1 MSPVF
6 AARRRAEEFDALVEA
21 RAAGRPVDDARFDA
35 LLDVVG
41 ALRTSPQPQA
51 RPEFVADLRERLMTA
66 AATELRPAN
75 AASPATAA
83 RLTVAPQRTR
93 RDRRLAAAVGGLAIV
108 GASSTMAVASQSALP
123 GDVLYPLKRA
133 MENISTGV
141 STSDERRGESLLS
154 HAAGRLAEVDALSRD
169 EQGQDLVAIEN
180 TLIAFT
186 DQTSEASQ
194 VLIGDYA
201 ETGDETSIVEL
212 QQFTVESMGALEDL
226 SAVLPAT
233 AQEVLVTAGTLLAEI
248 DQTTQQLCPT
258 CPGTTI
264 GQVPAFLVNAA
275 EALLGDLVTPTPAP
289 EAAAGSQ
296 RDPGKGGRQPGKGA
310 KGADGSGS
318 APSTSTRAPWPCR
331 RRPRAPR
338 RAPATAPSRAAPP
351 VPTRARWARSPTTC
365 PAPGRPRAAP
375 AATAGRVRSAARS
388 RTSSTGSTAS
398 SRASPTRSCPDRSPG
413 APTRP
418 TPGPAP
424 VPGEPG
430 TSGTSGTPAQ
440 RKTDSRWRSSE

>member
-264 GQVPAFLVNAA
+264 GQVPSFLVNAA

-289 EAAAGSQ
+289 EAAGSQ
-296 RDPGKGGRQPGKGA
+296 RDPGQGGRQPGKGA
-310 KGADGSGS
+310 KGANGSGN
-318 APSTSTRAPWPCR
+318 APSTSTPGTVAL
-331 RRPRAPR
+331 
-338 RAPATAPSRAAPP
+338 
-351 VPTRARWARSPTTC
+351 PTTPSS
-365 PAPGRPRAAP
+365 PAPG
-375 AATAGRVRSAARS
+375 AGDGSQQGG
-388 RTSSTGSTAS
+388 TTGSNQG
-398 SRASPTRSCPDRSPG
+398 PL
-413 APTRP
+413 APLTDN
-418 TPGPAP
+418 
-424 VPGEPG
+424 VPG
-430 TSGTSGTPAQ
+430 TGTPTGGAGGNGGSGALSGPVEDIVDGVNGLVEGI
-440 RKTDSRWRSSE
+440 TDPLLP

>member
-264 GQVPAFLVNAA
+264 GQVPSFLVNAA

-289 EAAAGSQ
+289 EAAGSQ
-296 RDPGKGGRQPGKGA
+296 RDPGQGGRQPGKGT
-310 KGADGSGS
+310 KGANGSGN
-318 APSTSTRAPWPCR
+318 APSTSTPGTVAL
-331 RRPRAPR
+331 
-338 RAPATAPSRAAPP
+338 
-351 VPTRARWARSPTTC
+351 PTTPSS
-365 PAPGRPRAAP
+365 PAPG
-375 AATAGRVRSAARS
+375 AGDGSQQGG
-388 RTSSTGSTAS
+388 TTGSNQG
-398 SRASPTRSCPDRSPG
+398 PL
-413 APTRP
+413 APLTDN
-418 TPGPAP
+418 
-424 VPGEPG
+424 VPG
-430 TSGTSGTPAQ
+430 TGTPTGGAGGNGGSGALSGPVEDIVDGVNGLVEGI
-440 RKTDSRWRSSE
+440 TDPLLP

>member
-66 AATELRPAN
+66 AATELRPAT

-289 EAAAGSQ
+289 EAAGSQ

-310 KGADGSGS
+310 NGANGSGS
-318 APSTSTRAPWPCR
+318 APSTSTPGTVALPTP
-331 RRPRAPR
+331 P
-338 RAPATAPSRAAPP
+338 PS
-351 VPTRARWARSPTTC
+351 
-365 PAPGRPRAAP
+365 PAPG
-375 AATAGRVRSAARS
+375 AGNGSQQGG
-388 RTSSTGSTAS
+388 TTGSNQ
-398 SRASPTRSCPDRSPG
+398 
-413 APTRP
+413 
-418 TPGPAP
+418 GPLGP
-424 VPGEPG
+424 ITDNVPG
-430 TSGTSGTPAQ
+430 TGTPTGGAGGNGGSGALSGPVEDIVDGVNGLVEGI
-440 RKTDSRWRSSE
+440 TDPLLP